1 MKTICISLAA
11 AGVLVLAACG
21 GTTSTAQNSGNG
33 APASSSGTTST
44 SAHNPCTLLTATQIE
59 AVNGGSGMTSS
70 ATPNGTTCNWTD
82 PTNAVDTAEVAVLPF
97 SGTPTAA
104 QLQTT
109 VSNSLGSSTG
119 GNGTSVSGLGSV
131 ALKAIAAVSATYAF
145 AVNSSIVII
154 AVFSQGN
161 AGSSMDAGV
170 QALAQSVAGQL

>member
-59 AVNGGSGMTSS
+59 AVNSGSGMTSS

-97 SGTPTAA
+97 TGTPTAA